1 MVVGNGMIARRF
13 IDFAERSDVVIFAS
27 GVSNSK
33 ETRPEPFAREWQLVD
48 KTLRDTMGS
57 LFVYFSTASVEDPTE
72 KGSPYVTHKL
82 ALEQLIANQATNHLL
97 VRASNVVGGP
107 GNPHTILNFFVDRV
121 LRDEPFTIWQHASR
135 NLIDLDDVYRV
146 VSAYIAEPARWN
158 QTILVANPY
167 SISPLALVQALEMH
181 TGQRAKYELVDKGV
195 PFALSVDGL
204 SDQLQAT
211 TDSYWKP
218 ERYVAHLLNK
228 YYP

>member
-13 IDFAERSDVVIFAS
+13 IEFAERSDVVIFAS

-33 ETRPEPFAREWQLVD
+33 ETHPEPFARERQLVD
-48 KTLRDTMGS
+48 KTLRETRGS

-82 ALEQLIANQATNHLL
+82 KLEQLIRNQAANHLL

-107 GNPHTILNFFVDRV
+107 GNPHTILNFFVNRI
-121 LRDEPFTIWQHASR
+121 LRNEPFTIWQHATR

-146 VSAYIAEPARWN
+146 VTDYIAKPAGWN

-167 SISPLALVQALEMH
+167 SISPLALVQAIETH
-181 TGQRAKYELVDKGV
+181 TGQRAQYELVDKGI
-195 PFALSVDGL
+195 PFALSADSL
-204 SDQLQAT
+204 SDQLQVTAG
-211 TDSYWKP
+211 SYWQP
-218 ERYVAHLLNK
+218 ERYVAHLLKK

>member
-13 IDFAERSDVVIFAS
+13 MAFAERNDVVIFAS

-33 ETRPEPFAREWQLVD
+33 ETRPEPFAREWQLVE
-48 KTLRDTMGS
+48 KTLRETTGS
-57 LFVYFSTASVEDPTE
+57 LFVYFSTASVDDPTE
-72 KGSPYVTHKL
+72 KGSPYVMHKL
-82 ALEQLIANQATNHLL
+82 ALEELITNQATKHLL

-146 VSAYIAEPARWN
+146 VTDYIAEPAGWN

-167 SISPLALVQALEMH
+167 SISPLALVQAIETH
-181 TGQRAKYELVDKGV
+181 TGKQAKYELIDKGV
-195 PFALSVDGL
+195 PFAVSAHGL
-204 SDQLQAT
+204 SDQLKAT
-211 TDSYWKP
+211 TSSYWQP
-218 ERYVAHLLNK
+218 EQYVAHLLKK